1 MASLA
6 DIRARL
12 AAQENK
18 SSGSKYPTSDGAIF
32 PHWKMDEGASCSLRF
47 LPDSDPETR
56 SFG

>member
-18 SSGSKYPTSDGAIF
+18 STGIIIPQSDGAIY
-32 PHWKMDEGASCSLRF
+32 PHWKMDEGALASIAF
-47 LPDSDPETR
+47 LTR
-56 SFG
+56 C